1 MNILLLI
8 GGLILILL
16 GANGLTDG
24 AASVAKRFRIHRY
37 RTDHCRF
44 RHVRSGTDGECRF
57 SPERKRGHC
66 HR

>member
-24 AASVAKRFRIHRY
+24 AASVAKRFSHPSHRDRSY
-37 RTDHCRF
+37 HRCIRHF
-44 RHVRSGTDGECRF
+44 R
-57 SPERKRGHC
+57 P
-66 HR
+66 

>member
-24 AASVAKRFRIHRY
+24 AASVAKRFRIPSIVIGLTIVAY
-37 RTDHCRF
+37 
-44 RHVRSGTDGECRF
+44 GECRF